1 MTALF
6 TGYVGALLDEA
17 AANPAGAWQAKDC
30 AIYLVTALVGPAG
43 RWPEVRL
50 PHMLVFL
57 AGCYPMS
64 SGVISLLHHPG
75 VCKLI
80 ANAR

>member
-30 AIYLVTALVGPAG
+30 AIYLVTALARPAR
-43 RWPEVRL
+43 RWPESRVAAFA
-50 PHMLVFL
+50 VAL
-57 AGCYPMS
+57 AGCCP
-64 SGVISLLHHPG
+64 
-75 VCKLI
+75 
-80 ANAR
+80 

>member
-30 AIYLVTALVGPAG
+30 AIYLVTALARPAG
-43 RWPEVRL
+43 L
-50 PHMLVFL
+50 PHMLVSL
-57 AGCYPMS
+57 AGCCPRAVALRIMRAN
-64 SGVISLLHHPG
+64 IFALHHSG
-75 VCKLI
+75 GCKLV
-80 ANAR
+80 AHA

>member
-30 AIYLVTALVGPAG
+30 AVYLVTALVRRAW
-43 RWPEVRL
+43 RLPEVFNTL
-50 PHMLVFL
+50 YKGEEGLQCTEHEQYGF
-57 AGCYPMS
+57 AE
-64 SGVISLLHHPG
+64 
-75 VCKLI
+75 
-80 ANAR
+80 